1 MNGILTLVRTK
12 LNDPFT
18 GNRACRFWV
27 TRSYTYTRTEKKS
40 CTGNKGQLAARGFGG
55 YHDNYFGLARNEGGR
70 EMRYETT
77 YSALK
82 LLRTRSGLKSGAI

>member
-18 GNRACRFWV
+18 GNRACRFRV
-27 TRSYTYTRTEKKS
+27 TRSYKYTRTEKKS
-40 CTGNKGQLAARGFGG
+40 CAGNKGQLVAGGCVG
-55 YHDNYFGLARNEGGR
+55 YHDNYFGLACNEGGR

-77 YSALK
+77 YSAQK
-82 LLRTRSGLKSGAI
+82 VLRTKKGLKSGAI